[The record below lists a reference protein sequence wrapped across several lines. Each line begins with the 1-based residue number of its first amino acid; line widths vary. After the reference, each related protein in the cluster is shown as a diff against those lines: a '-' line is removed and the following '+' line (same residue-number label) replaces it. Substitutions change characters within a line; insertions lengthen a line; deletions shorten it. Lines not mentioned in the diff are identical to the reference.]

1 MQTTV
6 IDEAAKVHPNSWWWL
21 KADGCNLVSG
31 LSESTR
37 SDWSGDVDLNDGK
50 LAELREVYQKRL
62 DFTDT
67 IGLIPRRNRA
77 DMSNDLTCC
86 SEHLS
91 DDIKF
96 LTQSKCHSVLFLFVI

>member
-1 MQTTV
+1 M
-6 IDEAAKVHPNSWWWL
+6 
-21 KADGCNLVSG
+21 SG

-50 LAELREVYQKRL
+50 PAELREVYQKRL
-62 DFTDT
+62 DFVDT

-77 DMSNDLTCC
+77 DISNDLTSC
-86 SEHLS
+86 SEQLS

-96 LTQSKCHSVLFLFVI
+96 LTQSKCHSVLFCLSI